1 MTDILLSFTV
11 NEAFTLGMFVAFG
24 ILMLVRA
31 VNKPQKEK
39 SLDLR
44 LVDLIELVRISD
56 DEHEVW
62 VRTSTGLIVNYS
74 ITREVFN
81 KIVDRIDNERINDI
95 TT

>member
-1 MTDILLSFTV
+1 MTDLLLSFTM
-11 NEAFTLGMFVAFG
+11 NKAFILGMFVAFG

-31 VNKPQKEK
+31 INKPPKVK

-44 LVDLIELVRISD
+44 LVNLIELVRISD

-62 VRTSTGLIVNYS
+62 VRTSTGLIVNYT

-81 KIVDRIDNERINDI
+81 QIVDRIDNERINDI